1 MILLCVHGYPL
12 FAQELYPYTEP
23 ASNMPSR
30 SVSVKYSVMTEKG
43 VHTGNKILQR
53 HSPEVMLGLNKNWM
67 VHGAVSFSNMHQ
79 PGFTFESARMYAKY
93 RFLSMDGVHKHFRM
107 AAFSAGS
114 YSRNHLDHN
123 ELNIMGDQSGVQ
135 AGLIATQLLNRTAI
149 SATGSYMEI
158 LDGDRW
164 NKIYPQV
171 HAFRA
176 FHYSLSA
183 GYLLFPIEYRDYD
196 QTNVNL
202 YAELL
207 GSRNLDYPA
216 EKYFI
221 DMAPSIQFIFKS
233 VGKLN
238 IGYRFQLAGDIYR
251 LSERSFMISY
261 EHIFLNALRRKR
273 S

>member
-1 MILLCVHGYPL
+1 MPAHSISLKHGAM
-12 FAQELYPYTEP
+12 F
-23 ASNMPSR
+23 
-30 SVSVKYSVMTEKG
+30 EKG

-53 HSPEVMLGLNKNWM
+53 HSPEIMLGLNKNWM
-67 VHGAVSFSNMHQ
+67 VHGAVTFSNMHQ
-79 PGFTFESARMYAKY
+79 PGFIFESARFYAKY
-93 RFLSMDGVHKHFRM
+93 RFLSKDGVHRHFRM
-107 AAFSAGS
+107 AAFGAGS

-123 ELNIMGDQSGVQ
+123 ELNILGDQSGVQ
-135 AGLIATQLLNRTAI
+135 VGLIATQLLNRTAV
-149 SATGSYMEI
+149 SATGSFVEI

-164 NKIYPQV
+164 NKIYPPPY
-171 HAFRA
+171 AFQA
-176 FHYSLSA
+176 LNYSVSA
-183 GYLLFPIEYRDYD
+183 GYLLFPVEYKNYD

-221 DMAPSIQFIFKS
+221 DLAPSIQFIFKS

-261 EHIFLNALRRKR
+261 EHILLNALRKKR